1 MGTVMG
7 LLRHPFDLLSG
18 PWSGRWAQGREQGRE
33 RLDLIFL
40 AGNLMG
46 YGSDQDGAFQING
59 TYSPEGAADFG
70 KVYTHPTRSVPTR
83 MTYRGQ
89 WNGRAIVGR
98 WSDDQWPG
106 NAGPFRMWPGKGP
119 DPGTVLEAAAD
130 LPGEAELVRVG
141 PRAPQP
147 RKPLE

>member
-1 MGTVMG
+1 MG

-18 PWSGRWAQGREQGRE
+18 HWSGRWAQGREQGRE

-70 KVYTHPTRSVPTR
+70 KVYTHPTRSVPAR

-89 WNGRAIVGR
+89 WNGRSLKGL
-98 WSDDQWPG
+98 WFDDAWFG
-106 NAGPFRMWPGKGP
+106 NAGPFRMWPGAGP
-119 DPGTVLEAAAD
+119 DPGEVLVEEVDRPREIQIHPFPLIFKQEA
-130 LPGEAELVRVG
+130 P
-141 PRAPQP
+141 
-147 RKPLE
+147 